1 VCQREQPS
9 VLLELG
15 FISNASDLEY
25 LLLRETRARV
35 AREVAKAIA
44 EFVGVG

>member
-1 VCQREQPS
+1 